1 MSVKYQ
7 DYYKILGI
15 ERNASQDEIK
25 NAYKKMAKKYH
36 PDVNKSKDAEE
47 SFKKANEAYEVLKD
61 PEKRKKYDQFGDN
74 WQSGQDF
81 NPGNYGGF
89 QGGQGFKSYDFSSR
103 NMGASGFSD
112 FFESIFGGGFSN
124 FSDGTGQK
132 RASYGYQDQEIFKAK
147 GADRTAKITLSVR
160 EAFKGGPKTIALNV
174 LEPDGK
180 GRSRKKIKR
189 YQINIPEG
197 AVSGTKL
204 RMKNMGEPGI
214 SGGPPGDLIIELV
227 VANDSIYRLEGQDI
241 IRTVEINF
249 YDAIL
254 GTKKNVDVLGK
265 NIEVTIPSGTQSNQ
279 KLRIREMGMPS
290 KTKAGDLYFEIKVK
304 IPKDLSSEQEKYI
317 KEAKKIFN

>member
-1 MSVKYQ
+1 MPVKYQ

-15 ERNASQDEIK
+15 ERNATQEKIK

-47 SFKKANEAYEVLKD
+47 NFKKVNEAYEVLKD
-61 PEKRKKYDQFGDN
+61 PEKRKMYDQFGDN

-81 NPGNYGGF
+81 NPGDFGGF
-89 QGGQGFKSYDFSSR
+89 QGSPRSRTYSYSTGD
-103 NMGASGFSD
+103 MGSSGFSD
-112 FFESIFGGGFSN
+112 FFESIFGAGFAG
-124 FSDGTGQK
+124 FSDG
-132 RASYGYQDQEIFKAK
+132 ASRGRSSYQGQEIFRAK
-147 GADRTAKITLSVR
+147 GADRTAKITLSIR
-160 EAFKGGPKTIALNV
+160 EAFSGGQKTIALNV
-174 LEPDGK
+174 LEPLGN
-180 GRSRKKIKR
+180 GRSANKVKR
-189 YQINIPEG
+189 YQVNIPQG
-197 AVSGTKL
+197 ATSGTKL

-214 SGGPPGDLIIELV
+214 NGGPPGDLIIELV

-241 IRTVEINF
+241 IRTVEIPF

-279 KLRIREMGMPS
+279 KLRIREMGMPG

-304 IPKDLSSEQEKYI
+304 IPKDLNSEQEAYI
-317 KEAKKIFN
+317 KEARKIFN